1 MDGEDDKE
9 KEMDDE
15 EWKKQNG
22 EGEENETDTED
33 VDQTKKEKKK
43 MVDGLSEYERNRAKN
58 IAQLKVVMDNLKEKY
73 PFPEDLLPKPESKK
87 SAAKKKQKQQPIE
100 RRASTR
106 NKGGDNERYVYDR
119 DVTHVT
125 GL

>member
-73 PFPEDLLPKPESKK
+73 LFLEDFLPKPESKK
-87 SAAKKKQKQQPIE
+87 SVAKKKQKQQPVE
-100 RRASTR
+100 RWASTR
-106 NKGGDNERYVYDR
+106 NKGSDNERYVYDR

>member
-73 PFPEDLLPKPESKK
+73 PFPEDLLLKPELKK
-87 SAAKKKQKQQPIE
+87 SVAKKKEKQQPIK
-100 RRASTR
+100 RRALTR
-106 NKGGDNERYVYDR
+106 NKGSGKGVDASYDA
-119 DVTHVT
+119 DAW
-125 GL
+125 